1 MVSQKCL
8 VLFAASTVLWN
19 FHGIDILQPLRRLWK
34 GKKNPRTVRKMMD
47 ELVVSPTAG
56 RCPTCHVPF
65 DKGKRRRITE
75 DCGHE
80 RCYYCMLNA
89 DGPGCPICA
98 AEAAKAPSN
107 QSRPRMKTNGH
118 FTTFMQTRN
127 PHTRGPPASGMASP
141 KISHI
146 SWKDRKMAR
155 PSTVSVDNHN
165 ALSDLAKVQHWPM
178 NMVRKIKSLWTIDDE
193 FSQPI
198 YHQPYQ
204 HHQPQPPPPVV
215 VPPPLGGSQQHAS
228 EHLYTRLGLLLGEG
242 PPASTAYVPP
252 GGGSNHSQ
260 GSFASVSSLANSDI
274 NMAGSTNTSP
284 ISTLTGS
291 SEAEAMSI
299 LRGSSR
305 EESSDSVASL
315 MSTSS
320 SPSPSRKAPFQQR
333 NNSVPNNRRGTLLNC
348 SSKPQTLGHAR
359 GAQLHYKISLQPALK
374 PLFFEVPQAELDP
387 PFVGRQWL
395 FDEIDQELQKDNSRG
410 VVIIGCPG
418 SGKTAAILQLVDY
431 STFGR
436 KKEEVTYGTAGV
448 RLCESERRGVL
459 GSGGGGVG
467 SGSASSVYQPRV
479 STKQDGARCL
489 GGHLVAYHFCQADNN
504 LTCLVPEFVHSLAAQ
519 LCQAPQLVA
528 YRDLLLRDQ
537 GLQDVLSL
545 SSCHSNPHEALIKG
559 ILEPLG
565 SLRQTGRIPNTSC
578 IIVVDALNEA
588 ELHRPDYGDTI
599 TSFLARHILKFPAW
613 LKLVVTVRTAFQE
626 VARQL
631 PFHQISLDR
640 MSSNESLMRDIVGY
654 VLYRIESSPS
664 ARANI
669 TVNNGKQDGSTHAR
683 FANHLANLSK
693 GCFLYVKLTMDLI
706 ERGHLVV
713 KSSSYKV
720 LPVSLSEVYLLN
732 FNLKFTT
739 TRAFER
745 VQSLLQV
752 CMASL
757 APLRPHELY
766 HSANA
771 GATYEPMTWADFQQ
785 RLTTLTTAQFIMQR
799 NDDSLMLAH
808 PSLREWLIRRDENDS
823 TKFLCDVRAGH
834 ASIALRMSRI
844 EAPLEPSQLL
854 ELGHHILK
862 AHIYKNISRGLP
874 QSCTPRDL
882 QALWVFQ
889 SAGCVS
895 SALVAPTNLH
905 SPNVKVSRLLLLAQA
920 DPNARTNCQH
930 RAPLLVLSAYE
941 GFTDMV
947 TSLVEFGADVNVASD
962 VGRTALS
969 MACEQGHYEIAKYLL
984 SCGARIDHVDSEG
997 LSALAYAAS
1006 SGHLDLVAHLV
1017 QCKWADDFGIALGLR
1032 RAAQQALIAAA
1043 KSGHIEVCE
1052 FLLDMMEVQVNKQDD
1067 FSGHT
1072 ALTAASL
1079 AGHRDL
1085 CAVLMRRGASALV
1098 RSNAGE
1104 PPLCCAVREGHWA
1117 VTELLLCHARALEQA
1132 DALGRSPLMLAAAEG
1147 HLGVL
1152 ELLLAKG
1159 ANLLWQDKDGLSA
1172 LSWACSR
1179 GQLQAAQCLLTHG
1192 AEINHSDKRGRTPL
1206 DMAATQGDAEVIK
1219 LLLNN
1224 GAEIEHVDLN
1234 GTRALDRAIGTGNLD
1249 AINCFLQAGAKIG
1262 SQTWEMAA
1270 DKPDVVHLLLN
1281 KLHQD
1286 GALLYRKGHMKD
1298 AVHRYQYA
1306 LKKFPASVVEDADSG
1321 STFLQ
1326 LKHQLLLGLAKCKRK
1341 LNEPDAAILAATQA
1355 IELRPK
1361 SFEGHFIRAKAY
1373 KDKGCQGEAQA
1384 NIEEALR
1391 LAPIS
1396 NLEQRRTL
1404 LKVQEEIG
1412 SGDVDLSNTQYM
1424 STRSSLD
1431 NQSTCTDSME
1441 QVCGISV
1448 DSRLNLASVHL

>member
-1 MVSQKCL
+1 MSSHRDEAVYHQ
-8 VLFAASTVLWN
+8 WYN
-19 FHGIDILQPLRRLWK
+19 D
-34 GKKNPRTVRKMMD
+34 PRTVRKMMN
-47 ELVVSPTAG
+47 ELVVSPPAG
-56 RCPTCHVPF
+56 RCPTCQVPF

-80 RCYYCMLNA
+80 RCYYCMLNS

-98 AEAAKAPSN
+98 AEATKPPSN

-127 PHTRGPPASGMASP
+127 PHTRGSPVSGMASP

-146 SWKDRKMAR
+146 SWKDRQMTR
-155 PSTVSVDNHN
+155 PSTVSVDTHN
-165 ALSDLAKVQHWPM
+165 ALSD
-178 NMVRKIKSLWTIDDE
+178 DE
-193 FSQPI
+193 FLQPI

-204 HHQPQPPPPVV
+204 QHHRPPPPPPVV
-215 VPPPLGGSQQHAS
+215 PHPPPLGGSQQQRHAS
-228 EHLYTRLGLLLGEG
+228 EHLYTRLGLLLGE
-242 PPASTAYVPP
+242 
-252 GGGSNHSQ
+252 GSNHSQ

-274 NMAGSTNTSP
+274 NIAGSNNTSP

-299 LRGSSR
+299 LRSSSR

-320 SPSPSRKAPFQQR
+320 SPSPSRKEPFQQR
-333 NNSVPNNRRGTLLNC
+333 NNSVPNNRRGTPLNC
-348 SSKPQTLGHAR
+348 SNKRQAFGHAR
-359 GAQLHYKISLQPALK
+359 WEQLHYKISLQPALK
-374 PLFFEVPQAELDP
+374 PLFFEVPQADRDP

-395 FDEIDQELQKDNSRG
+395 FDEIEQELQKDNNKG
-410 VVIIGCPG
+410 VVIVGCPG

-448 RLCESERRGVL
+448 RHCEPERHGAL
-459 GSGGGGVG
+459 GGSSVG
-467 SGSASSVYQPRV
+467 SGSASSIYQPRL
-479 STKQDGARCL
+479 SAKQDGARCL

-504 LTCLVPEFVHSLAAQ
+504 VTCLVSEFVHSVAAQ

-537 GLQDVLSL
+537 RLQDVLSL
-545 SSCHSNPHEALIKG
+545 SSCQTDPHEALVKG
-559 ILEPLG
+559 ILEPLS
-565 SLRQTGRIPNTSC
+565 SLRQTGRIPNTQC
-578 IIVVDALNEA
+578 FIVVDALNEA

-599 TSFLARHILKFPAW
+599 ASFLARHILKFPAW
-613 LKLVVTVRTAFQE
+613 LKLIVTVRTAFQG
-626 VARQL
+626 VSQML

-640 MSSNESLMRDIVGY
+640 VSCNENLMRDIVGY
-654 VLYRIESSPS
+654 VLFRIESSPS

-683 FANHLANLSK
+683 FANHLANLSR
-693 GCFLYVKLTMDLI
+693 GCFLYAKLTMDLI

-745 VQSLLQV
+745 VQNLLQV

-757 APLRPHELY
+757 YPLRPHELY
-766 HSANA
+766 HSVNA
-771 GATYEPMTWADFQQ
+771 SATYEPMTWADFQQ
-785 RLTTLTTAQFIMQR
+785 RLTTLTSAQFIIQR

-823 TKFLCDVRAGH
+823 TKFLCDIRAGH

-844 EAPLEPSQLL
+844 EAPLDPSQLL

-862 AHIYKNISRGLP
+862 AHIYKNVSRGLP
-874 QSCTPRDL
+874 PSCTPRDL
-882 QALWVFQ
+882 QAL
-889 SAGCVS
+889 A
-895 SALVAPTNLH
+895 AL
-905 SPNVKVSRLLLLAQA
+905 
-920 DPNARTNCQH
+920 
-930 RAPLLVLSAYE
+930 LSAWPASE
-941 GFTDMV
+941 GTLRSPS
-947 TSLVEFGADVNVASD
+947 TSSHA
-962 VGRTALS
+962 
-969 MACEQGHYEIAKYLL
+969 EQGLTMWT
-984 SCGARIDHVDSEG
+984 SEG
-997 LSALAYAAS
+997 LSALAHAAS
-1006 SGHLDLVAHLV
+1006 SGHLDLVTHLV
-1017 QCKWADDFGIALGLR
+1017 QCKWPDDFGMALGLH
-1032 RAAQQALIAAA
+1032 RAAQQALITAA

-1052 FLLDMMEVQVNKQDD
+1052 FLLNMMEVQVNKQDD

-1079 AGHRDL
+1079 AGHRDV
-1085 CAVLMRRGASALV
+1085 CALLMRRGASALV

-1117 VTELLLCHARALEQA
+1117 VTELLLCHARALEQT
-1132 DALGRSPLMLAAAEG
+1132 DALGRSPLVLAAAEG
-1147 HLGVL
+1147 HVGVL
-1152 ELLLAKG
+1152 ELLLSKG
-1159 ANLLWQDKDGLSA
+1159 ADLLWQDKDGLSA
-1172 LSWACSR
+1172 LSWSCSR
-1179 GQLQAAQCLLTHG
+1179 GQVQAAQCLLTHG
-1192 AEINHSDKRGRTPL
+1192 ADINHSDKKGRTPL
-1206 DMAATQGDAEVIK
+1206 DMAATQGNAEMIK

-1224 GAEIEHVDLN
+1224 GAEIEHVDLK

-1262 SQTWEMAA
+1262 VLLLLLLMLCAKCSLKNCMPWLRSQTWEMAA

-1286 GALLYRKGHMKD
+1286 GALLYRKGHMKE

-1321 STFLQ
+1321 SIFFQ

-1341 LNEPDAAILAATQA
+1341 LNEPDAAISAATQA

-1361 SFEGHFIRAKAY
+1361 SFEGHFIRAKAF
-1373 KDKGCQGEAQA
+1373 KDKGCQAEAQA
-1384 NIEEALR
+1384 NIEEALK
-1391 LAPIS
+1391 LAPHF
-1396 NLEQRRTL
+1396 
-1404 LKVQEEIG
+1404 K
-1412 SGDVDLSNTQYM
+1412 
-1424 STRSSLD
+1424 
-1431 NQSTCTDSME
+1431 
-1441 QVCGISV
+1441 
-1448 DSRLNLASVHL
+1448 H

>member
-1 MVSQKCL
+1 MSSHRDEAIYHQ
-8 VLFAASTVLWN
+8 WYN
-19 FHGIDILQPLRRLWK
+19 D
-34 GKKNPRTVRKMMD
+34 PRTVRKMMD

-146 SWKDRKMAR
+146 SWKDRKMTR

-165 ALSDLAKVQHWPM
+165 ALSD
-178 NMVRKIKSLWTIDDE
+178 DE

-204 HHQPQPPPPVV
+204 HRRPPPPSVV
-215 VPPPLGGSQQHAS
+215 PPPPPLGGSQQQQQQHAS

-252 GGGSNHSQ
+252 AGSSNHSQ

-274 NMAGSTNTSP
+274 NMAGSNNTSP

-333 NNSVPNNRRGTLLNC
+333 NNSVPSNRRGTPLNC
-348 SSKPQTLGHAR
+348 SNKPQTFGHAR
-359 GAQLHYKISLQPALK
+359 GVQLHYKISLQPALK
-374 PLFFEVPQAELDP
+374 PLFFEVPQADQDP

-395 FDEIDQELQKDNSRG
+395 FDEIDQELQKDNSKG
-410 VVIIGCPG
+410 VVIVGCPG

-448 RLCESERRGVL
+448 RHCEPERRGAL
-459 GSGGGGVG
+459 SSSNTSVG
-467 SGSASSVYQPRV
+467 SGSASSVYQPRL
-479 STKQDGARCL
+479 SAKQDGARCL

-504 LTCLVPEFVHSLAAQ
+504 VTCLVPEFVHSVAAQ

-537 GLQDVLSL
+537 RLQDVLSI
-545 SSCHSNPHEALIKG
+545 SSCQTDPHEALVKG
-559 ILEPLG
+559 ILEPLS

-613 LKLVVTVRTAFQE
+613 LKLIVTVRTAFQE
-626 VARQL
+626 VTQQL

-640 MSSNESLMRDIVGY
+640 MSCNENLMRDIVGY
-654 VLYRIESSPS
+654 VLFRIESSPS

-693 GCFLYVKLTMDLI
+693 GCFLYAKLTMDLI

-757 APLRPHELY
+757 YPLRPHELY
-766 HSANA
+766 HSVNA
-771 GATYEPMTWADFQQ
+771 SATYEPMTWADFQQ
-785 RLTTLTTAQFIMQR
+785 RLTTLTSAQFMMQR

-844 EAPLEPSQLL
+844 EAPLDPSQLL

-874 QSCTPRDL
+874 QSCAPRDL

-895 SALVAPTNLH
+895 SALVAPANLY

-920 DPNARTNCQH
+920 DPNARTNCLN

-947 TSLVEFGADVNVASD
+947 TSLVEFGADVNVSSD

-969 MACEQGHYEIAKYLL
+969 MACQRGHFEIAKYLL
-984 SCGARIDHVDSEG
+984 SHGARIDHVDSEG

-1006 SGHLDLVAHLV
+1006 SGHLDLVMHLV
-1017 QCKWADDFGIALGLR
+1017 QCKWPDDFGIALGLH
-1032 RAAQQALIAAA
+1032 RAAQQALITAA

-1052 FLLDMMEVQVNKQDD
+1052 FLLNMMEVQVNKQDD

-1079 AGHRDL
+1079 AGHRDV
-1085 CAVLMRRGASALV
+1085 CALLMRRGASALV

-1179 GQLQAAQCLLTHG
+1179 GQAQAAQCLLTHG
-1192 AEINHSDKRGRTPL
+1192 ADINHSDKKGRTPL
-1206 DMAATQGDAEVIK
+1206 DMAATQGNAEVIK

-1306 LKKFPASVVEDADSG
+1306 LKKFPASVVEDAESG
-1321 STFLQ
+1321 SIFLQ

-1341 LNEPDAAILAATQA
+1341 LNEPDAAISAATQA

-1373 KDKGCQGEAQA
+1373 KDKGCQAEAQA

-1396 NLEQRRTL
+1396 NIEQRRTL

-1412 SGDVDLSNTQYM
+1412 AGDLDLTGTQYM

-1431 NQSTCTDSME
+1431 NQSNCTDSMD

>member
-1 MVSQKCL
+1 MSSHRDEAIYHQ
-8 VLFAASTVLWN
+8 WYN
-19 FHGIDILQPLRRLWK
+19 D
-34 GKKNPRTVRKMMD
+34 PRTVRKMMD

-165 ALSDLAKVQHWPM
+165 ALSD
-178 NMVRKIKSLWTIDDE
+178 DE

-204 HHQPQPPPPVV
+204 HHRPPPP
-215 VPPPLGGSQQHAS
+215 
-228 EHLYTRLGLLLGEG
+228 
-242 PPASTAYVPP
+242 
-252 GGGSNHSQ
+252 
-260 GSFASVSSLANSDI
+260 SVDRQKQK
-274 NMAGSTNTSP
+274 P
-284 ISTLTGS
+284 
-291 SEAEAMSI
+291 MSI

-333 NNSVPNNRRGTLLNC
+333 NNSVPSNRRGTPLNC
-348 SSKPQTLGHAR
+348 SNKPQTFGHAR

-374 PLFFEVPQAELDP
+374 PLFFEVPQADHDP

-395 FDEIDQELQKDNSRG
+395 FDEIDQELQKDNSKG
-410 VVIIGCPG
+410 VVIVGCPG

-448 RLCESERRGVL
+448 RHCEPERRGAL
-459 GSGGGGVG
+459 GSSGSSVG
-467 SGSASSVYQPRV
+467 SGSASSVYQPRL
-479 STKQDGARCL
+479 SAKQDGARCL

-504 LTCLVPEFVHSLAAQ
+504 VTCLVPEFVHSVAAQ

-537 GLQDVLSL
+537 RLQDVLSV
-545 SSCHSNPHEALIKG
+545 SSCQTDPHEALVKG
-559 ILEPLG
+559 ILEPLS

-599 TSFLARHILKFPAW
+599 TSFLARHILKFPTW
-613 LKLVVTVRTAFQE
+613 LKLIVTVRTAFQE
-626 VARQL
+626 VTQTL

-640 MSSNESLMRDIVGY
+640 MSCNDNLMRDIVGY
-654 VLYRIESSPS
+654 VLFRIESSPS

-683 FANHLANLSK
+683 FANHLANLSR
-693 GCFLYVKLTMDLI
+693 GCFLYAKLTMDLI

-757 APLRPHELY
+757 YPLRPHELY
-766 HSANA
+766 HSVNA
-771 GATYEPMTWADFQQ
+771 SATYEPMTWADFQQ
-785 RLTTLTTAQFIMQR
+785 RLTTLTTAQFMMQR

-844 EAPLEPSQLL
+844 EAPLDPSQLL

-874 QSCTPRDL
+874 PSCTPRDL

-895 SALVAPTNLH
+895 SALVAPANLY

-920 DPNARTNCQH
+920 DPNARTNCLN

-947 TSLVEFGADVNVASD
+947 TSLVEFGADVNASSD

-969 MACEQGHYEIAKYLL
+969 MACQRGHFEIAKYLL

-997 LSALAYAAS
+997 LSALAHAAS
-1006 SGHLDLVAHLV
+1006 SGHLDLVTHLV
-1017 QCKWADDFGIALGLR
+1017 QCKWPDDFGIALGLH
-1032 RAAQQALIAAA
+1032 RAAQQALITAA

-1052 FLLDMMEVQVNKQDD
+1052 FLLNMMEVQVNKQDD

-1079 AGHRDL
+1079 AGHRDV
-1085 CAVLMRRGASALV
+1085 CALLMRRGASALV

-1172 LSWACSR
+1172 LSWSCSR
-1179 GQLQAAQCLLTHG
+1179 GQVQAAQCLLTHG
-1192 AEINHSDKRGRTPL
+1192 ADINHSDKKGRTPL
-1206 DMAATQGDAEVIK
+1206 DMAATQGNAEMIK

-1234 GTRALDRAIGTGNLD
+1234 
-1249 AINCFLQAGAKIG
+1249 G

-1321 STFLQ
+1321 SIFLQ

-1341 LNEPDAAILAATQA
+1341 LNEPDAAISAATQA

-1361 SFEGHFIRAKAY
+1361 SFEGHFIRAKAF
-1373 KDKGCQGEAQA
+1373 KDKGCQAEAQA

-1391 LAPIS
+1391 LAPHF
-1396 NLEQRRTL
+1396 
-1404 LKVQEEIG
+1404 K
-1412 SGDVDLSNTQYM
+1412 
-1424 STRSSLD
+1424 
-1431 NQSTCTDSME
+1431 
-1441 QVCGISV
+1441 
-1448 DSRLNLASVHL
+1448 H

>member
-1 MVSQKCL
+1 MTSHRDDA
-8 VLFAASTVLWN
+8 F
-19 FHGIDILQPLRRLWK
+19 LQQWY
-34 GKKNPRTVRKMMD
+34 NDPRTIRKMMD
-47 ELVVSPTAG
+47 DLVVSPTTV

-80 RCYYCMLNA
+80 RCYYCMLSA
-89 DGPGCPICA
+89 DVPGCPICA
-98 AEAAKAPSN
+98 AEAAAKAPAN
-107 QSRPRMKTNGH
+107 AARPRMKTNGH

-127 PHTRGPPASGMASP
+127 PQMRGPPPPSMASP

-146 SWKDRKMAR
+146 SWKDRKTAR
-155 PSTVSVDNHN
+155 PSTVSVDNHT
-165 ALSDLAKVQHWPM
+165 ALSD
-178 NMVRKIKSLWTIDDE
+178 DE
-193 FSQPI
+193 LPHARSPAT
-198 YHQPYQ
+198 
-204 HHQPQPPPPVV
+204 V
-215 VPPPLGGSQQHAS
+215 VPNGLAHPS

-242 PPASTAYVPP
+242 APANTYAPPPAS
-252 GGGSNHSQ
+252 GSNHSQ

-333 NNSVPNNRRGTLLNC
+333 NNSVPNNRRGTLVNC
-348 SSKPQTLGHAR
+348 SSKTHTLGHAR
-359 GAQLHYKISLQPALK
+359 GAQLQYKISPQPALK
-374 PLFFEVPQAELDP
+374 PLFFEVPQPDNDP

-395 FDEIDQELQKDNSRG
+395 FNEIDEELKKDTNRG
-410 VVIIGCPG
+410 VVIVGCPG

-436 KKEEVTYGTAGV
+436 KREEVTYGTAGIRYGDV
-448 RLCESERRGVL
+448 ERRPL
-459 GSGGGGVG
+459 CGVG
-467 SGSASSVYQPRV
+467 GGSASSVFQPRL
-479 STKQDGARCL
+479 SASQEGARCL
-489 GGHLVAYHFCQADNN
+489 GAHLVAYHFCQADNN
-504 LTCLVPEFVHSLAAQ
+504 ATCLVPEFVHSIAAQ

-528 YRDLLLRDQ
+528 YRDLLLREEE
-537 GLQDVLSL
+537 LQDVLSIA
-545 SSCHSNPHEALIKG
+545 SCHTNPHDALVKG
-559 ILEPLG
+559 ILEPLNN
-565 SLRQTGRIPNTSC
+565 LRQTGRIPNTSC
-578 IIVVDALNEA
+578 LLVVDALNEA

-599 TSFLARHILKFPAW
+599 TSFLAKHISKFPSW
-613 LKLVVTVRTAFQE
+613 LKLIVTVRTAFQDI
-626 VARQL
+626 ARQL
-631 PFHQISLDR
+631 PFHQVSFDR
-640 MSSNESLMRDIVGY
+640 TSSNENLMRDIVGY
-654 VLYRIESSPS
+654 VLFRIESSPS

-706 ERGHLVV
+706 EKGHLVV

-739 TRAFER
+739 TRSYER
-745 VQSLLQV
+745 VQGILQV

-757 APLRPHELY
+757 CPLRPHELY

-771 GATYEPMTWADFQQ
+771 GSLHEPMSWADFQQ
-785 RLTTLTTAQFIMQR
+785 RLATLTGAHFLIQR
-799 NDDSLMLAH
+799 NDESLMLAH
-808 PSLREWLIRRDENDS
+808 PSLREWLLRRDENDS
-823 TKFLCDVRAGH
+823 SKFLCDVRAGH
-834 ASIALRMSRI
+834 ASIAFRMSRI
-844 EAPLEPSQLL
+844 EAPLDPVQVL

-862 AHIYKNISRGLP
+862 AHIYKSLGQSLP
-874 QSCTPRDL
+874 PGCSPRDL
-882 QALWVFQ
+882 QASWVFQ
-889 SAGCVS
+889 STACVS
-895 SALVAPTNLH
+895 SALVALPNVY

-920 DPNARTNCQH
+920 DPNTRTSCLH
-930 RAPLLVLSAYE
+930 RAPMLVLSAYE

-947 TSLVEFGADVNVASD
+947 TSLIEFGADVNVCSD
-962 VGRTALS
+962 TGRTALS
-969 MACEQGHYEIAKYLL
+969 MACQRGHFEIAKHLL
-984 SCGARIDHVDSEG
+984 ACGARIDHVDSKD

-1006 SGHLDLVAHLV
+1006 SGHLDLVSHLV
-1017 QCKWADDFGIALGLR
+1017 QCSWPDDYGIALGLR
-1032 RAAQQALIAAA
+1032 RAAQQALIEAA
-1043 KSGHIEVCE
+1043 KSGQMQVCE

-1079 AGHRDL
+1079 AGHKDL
-1085 CAVLMRRGASALV
+1085 CSALMRRGASALV
-1098 RSNAGE
+1098 KNNSGE
-1104 PPLCCAVREGHWA
+1104 PPLCCAVSEGHWA
-1117 VTELLLCHARALEQA
+1117 VTELLLSHARALEQC
-1132 DALGRSPLMLAAAEG
+1132 DSYGRSPLMLAAAEG

-1159 ANLLWQDKDGLSA
+1159 ANLLCTDKEGLSA
-1172 LSWACSR
+1172 LSWASRR
-1179 GQLQAAQCLLTHG
+1179 GQVQAAQCLLTHG
-1192 AEINHSDKRGRTPL
+1192 ADINHSDKQGRTPL
-1206 DMAATQGDAEVIK
+1206 DMAASLGKADVIK
-1219 LLLNN
+1219 LLLKN

-1234 GTRALDRAIGTGNLD
+1234 GIRALDRAIGSGNVD
-1249 AINCFLQAGAKIG
+1249 AINCFLQTGAKIG

-1270 DKPDVVHLLLN
+1270 DKPNIVYLLLN

-1286 GALLYRKGHMKD
+1286 GVLLYRKGHTKD
-1298 AVHRYQYA
+1298 AAHRYQYA
-1306 LKKFPASVVEDADSG
+1306 LKKFPTSVAEDDDCG
-1321 STFLQ
+1321 SNFLQ

-1341 LNEPDAAILAATQA
+1341 LNEPDAAISAASQA

-1361 SFEGHFIRAKAY
+1361 SFEGHFVRAKAY
-1373 KDKGCQGEAQA
+1373 KDKGCLAEAQR
-1384 NIEEALR
+1384 NIEEAFR

-1396 NLEQRRTL
+1396 SLEQRRTI
-1404 LKVQEEIG
+1404 LKVKEDIG
-1412 SGDVDLSNTQYM
+1412 SSLLGFPTSECL
-1424 STRSSLD
+1424 STRSSLG
-1431 NQSTCTDSME
+1431 NQSSSTDTMD

-1448 DSRLNLASVHL
+1448 DSRLNLAVHL